1 MLEKNKKISPEVP
14 KPKKELTPFEK
25 KELEEIEEKIEE
37 INSCLKEIK
46 EKYYEKVEIV
56 QKRFKEGR
64 EKLTEEEREKTRE
77 TLAEMELIKKEVFEK
92 LRKLLAERRKLEQR
106 RNEILGIEERE
117 ELKFEVKKDYFE
129 KERREEIEGGWIF
142 AISSFDDFVF
152 AGRGSGYFTLYKFDP
167 KDKKMK
173 IVKIENQNELL
184 SDTILESKMN
194 ENYLAVSGWYHDL
207 KIYSKK
213 SKNPEDWFK
222 EENTTD
228 LSDKFEK
235 EVYGLDLSPQGLVG
249 AGSRENEY
257 KEIKPKVYVYDLENK
272 KEILNQE
279 FEEIGDIFTFKF
291 IPETDYAVIAGNKGI
306 EIINFKNG
314 QRKWKKLGLVIGKA
328 VSLSPD
334 NKEIAFIK
342 DGESDKIYFLDISN
356 IEELKPDQEP
366 EEKQVLNENGK
377 PTELPDNWRLSYTP
391 DGKYLVIGSWSK
403 KHLIII
409 NRRSMKIVKEYN
421 FGNEAIV
428 DEKGNIIA
436 ADESKKQLVYID

>member
-1 MLEKNKKISPEVP
+1 MPSEIKKIIPEIFQ
-14 KPKKELTPFEK
+14 KKELTPFEK
-25 KELEEIEEKIEE
+25 KELKEIEEKIEE

-64 EKLTEEEREKTRE
+64 EKLTEEERKKTQE
-77 TLAEMELIKKEVFEK
+77 TLAEIELIKKEVFEK

-129 KERREEIEGGWIF
+129 KEEREEIEGWWICT
-142 AISSFDDFVF
+142 ISSFDDFVF
-152 AGRGSGYFTLYKFDP
+152 AGRNSGYFTLYKFDP

-173 IVKIENQNELL
+173 IVKIENQKELL
-184 SDTILESKMN
+184 SGDIFESKMN
-194 ENYLAVSGWYHDL
+194 EKYLAVSGYKHDL
-207 KIYSKK
+207 KIYSRK

-228 LSDKFEK
+228 LSDKFK
-235 EVYGLDLSPQGLVG
+235 TRVSGLDINFQGLVG
-249 AGSRENEY
+249 AGSWY
-257 KEIKPKVYVYDLENK
+257 DSKVYVYDLENEE
-272 KEILNQE
+272 EILNQE
-279 FEEIGDIFTFKF
+279 FEEIGSIFTFKF

-306 EIINFKNG
+306 EMINFVNG
-314 QRKWKKLGLVIGKA
+314 QIKWKRLGLNIGKA

-334 NKEIAFIK
+334 NKEIAFTE

-366 EEKQVLNENGK
+366 EE
-377 PTELPDNWRLSYTP
+377 
-391 DGKYLVIGSWSK
+391 
-403 KHLIII
+403 
-409 NRRSMKIVKEYN
+409 
-421 FGNEAIV
+421 
-428 DEKGNIIA
+428 
-436 ADESKKQLVYID
+436 

>member
-1 MLEKNKKISPEVP
+1 MSPEIKKITPEISQ
-14 KPKKELTPFEK
+14 KKELTPFEK
-25 KELEEIEEKIEE
+25 KELKEIEEKIEE

-117 ELKFEVKKDYFE
+117 ELKFEVKEDYFE
-129 KERREEIEGGWIF
+129 KEEREEIKGWWIH
-142 AISSFDDFVF
+142 AISSFNDFVF
-152 AGRGSGYFTLYKFDP
+152 AGRNSGYFTLYKFDP

-173 IVKIENQNELL
+173 IVKIENQEKLL
-184 SDTILESKMN
+184 SGSIFESKMN
-194 ENYLAVSGWYHDL
+194 EKYLAVSGDKHDL
-207 KIYSKK
+207 KIYSRK

-228 LSDKFEK
+228 LSDKFK
-235 EVYGLDLSPQGLVG
+235 TRVSGLDINFQGLVG
-249 AGSRENEY
+249 AGSWDSR
-257 KEIKPKVYVYDLENK
+257 VYVYDLENE
-272 KEILNQE
+272 KEILNQK
-279 FEEIGDIFTFKF
+279 FREIGSIYTFKF
-291 IPETDYAVIAGNKGI
+291 IPKTDYAIIAGTNEI
-306 EIINFKNG
+306 EIINYKTG
-314 QRKWKKLGLVIGKA
+314 KVKWKKLGLSISKA

-334 NKEIAFIK
+334 NKEIAFTK

-366 EEKQVLNENGK
+366 EEKQVLDENGK
-377 PTELPDNWRLSYTP
+377 PTELLDNWRLFYTP

-403 KHLIII
+403 NHLIII
-409 NRRSMKIVKEYN
+409 NRRSMKIVKEFFN
-421 FGNEAIV
+421 FGEEAIFV
-428 DEKGNIIA
+428 DEKENIIA
-436 ADESKKQLVYID
+436 ADESKEQLVYID